1 LDKGCDFTMVPG
13 AGGPQESRRGA
24 RLQHVVLS
32 ELLVSGHAFV
42 VGGAEATLPDIPYA
56 GVVFAMSRELPVLP
70 VYKFRRRA

>member
-1 LDKGCDFTMVPG
+1 MQIKL
-13 AGGPQESRRGA
+13 
-24 RLQHVVLS
+24 LS